1 MTRPDTPGA
10 RTHWPGV
17 RTHSPVAPTR
27 SLGAGAHSLGAGTH
41 SPGARPSSPW
51 TNAEPLRRPSGRVLR
66 PSLLILGWAGILGAQ
81 LLAADRSLA
90 VEPRQLW
97 KAAGIENVVCIT
109 TTPDLD
115 GDGRTDVVFETY
127 DAGAPQQD
135 HVIAIR
141 GASDG
146 VGEVLWSAR
155 PLGGPSNSG
164 GYGDACLRTGEDL
177 NGDGYPEIL
186 YGAAWGNRSAFALDG
201 RTGMTEWSFDSYSD
215 SPPAPPVSGWVYA
228 VDSLGEDLDD
238 DGVPEVLF
246 SLGSDNDGLYCA
258 SGANGSVLWRYQAA
272 DAIFDVHSVADLDG
286 DGIRD
291 VAIGVGDSG
300 GSVVTLSGDGGPF
313 GTGFV
318 LWLRETGSVLSLVE
332 VPDLNGDGL
341 NEVIAGDWNS
351 RLLCFSGINGATL
364 WDVGSGPDVMRV
376 VLGDDVDGDGY
387 PDLAVGT
394 MGPAARVFSGRTG
407 ALVWIRTVNSFQ
419 GGDVWAI
426 DWMGDVTGDGIADVC
441 AGSFNEN
448 VYAMDG
454 VDGTILWEAN
464 VNDRILTV
472 RGAPDL
478 DGNGWPDVVAGT
490 QKLST
495 GGDCYAFDGRGALD
509 PAGLPGD
516 ADGGGD
522 SPGDP
527 NGSAPGG
534 GAEDPNGPFGPGGL
548 AALTEPG
555 LFPSGPNPFRDRSS
569 WVLALPTAARVDA
582 AFVDAAGRSVLTRSG
597 LEYTAGVHAL
607 VWDGRDD
614 EGAEVPAGVYQLR
627 LDISGVTRLQAKV
640 VRLR

>member
-1 MTRPDTPGA
+1 MNLTGATSRFVPVTPVPA
-10 RTHWPGV
+10 PNALAACRRT
-17 RTHSPVAPTR
+17 TPVPVPAAA
-27 SLGAGAHSLGAGTH
+27 LG
-41 SPGARPSSPW
+41 
-51 TNAEPLRRPSGRVLR
+51 
-66 PSLLILGWAGILGAQ
+66 
-81 LLAADRSLA
+81 LLAMLLLASGPAHA

-97 KAAGIENVVCIT
+97 KAAGIENVVCVT
-109 TTPDLD
+109 TIPDLD
-115 GDGRTDVVFETY
+115 GDGRADVVFESY

-141 GASDG
+141 GASEG

-177 NGDGYPEIL
+177 DGDGYPEIL
-186 YGAAWGNRSAFALDG
+186 YGAAWGNRSAFVLDG
-201 RTGMTEWSFDSYSD
+201 RTGGTEWSFDSYSD
-215 SPPAPPVSGWVYA
+215 SPPAPPTSGWVYA
-228 VDSLGEDLDD
+228 MDSLGQDLDE
-238 DGVPEVLF
+238 DGIPEVLF
-246 SLGSDNDGLYCA
+246 ALGSDNDGLYCA
-258 SGANGSVLWRYQAA
+258 SGADGAVLWRYQAA
-272 DAIFDVHSVADLDG
+272 DAIYDVHSVADLND

-291 VAIGVGDSG
+291 VAIGVGDLG

-332 VPDLNGDGL
+332 APDQNGDGR
-341 NEVIAGDWNS
+341 NEIIAGDWNS

-364 WDVGSGPDVMRV
+364 WDVGSGPAVMRV
-376 VLGDDVDGDGY
+376 ALGDDVDGDGY

-394 MGPAARVFSGRTG
+394 MGPAARVFSGNTG
-407 ALVWIRTVNSFQ
+407 ALVWIRSVNSFQ
-419 GGDVWAI
+419 GGDIWAI
-426 DWMGDVTGDGIADVC
+426 DWTGDVTGDGIADVC

-490 QKLST
+490 QKIST
-495 GGDCYAFDGRGALD
+495 GGDCYAFDGHGALD
-509 PAGLPGD
+509 PAGVPE
-516 ADGGGD
+516 DG
-522 SPGDP
+522 SGDP
-527 NGSAPGG
+527 L
-534 GAEDPNGPFGPGGL
+534 GPGGL
-548 AALTEPG
+548 VGLTGPI
-555 LFPSGPNPFRDRSS
+555 LFSNGPNPFRASSS
-569 WVLALPTAARVDA
+569 WTLALPAAARCTV
-582 AFVDAAGRSVLTRSG
+582 AFVDAAGRTVRTWVSE
-597 LEYTAGVHAL
+597 EYIPGVHVL

-614 EGAEVPAGVYQLR
+614 AGAEVPAGVYQLR
-627 LDISGVTRLQAKV
+627 AEISDGARLQSKV